1 MIKRFKQAR
10 KIIGVGLL
18 ASSAFAF
25 FYSAQYEV
33 LKLAINY
40 WNPVSITEYRLKNL
54 STDEFIRE
62 IQASIAEGNLSE
74 AADMVALAKDYGHQ
88 VPQGLVDQTKQGYFD
103 TTVRWSTDFAK
114 GFIAGDMSNAQA
126 IAGTIISDFA
136 FIGDVRDLGYEG
148 NKLLSG
154 ESYDT
159 ITLSLSAFGAT
170 TSAAAFIAWMGTAG
184 TGGGA
189 TPVALATTGLDNSV
203 SIIKTSHK
211 FGKLS
216 AKLTENVS
224 RITKDA
230 VDVPKL
236 KQSLGSLTSVAKMPS
251 SGQIMA
257 AVRKVDLKEVASGKT
272 DDIAKV
278 FVEIT
283 PIDIKAVSKLTDGLV
298 SSKATSELT
307 ELATSNYKIMSAGG
321 AKTSFK
327 ALEIADNSKDMSK
340 ISAIAGK
347 YGNKSASIL
356 IVLGKKAY
364 KLGKLLYLIGAVLI
378 GVLGWLLYAAWLAFY
393 TARGTVRLI
402 NRAGKRA

>member
-18 ASSAFAF
+18 ASTAFAF

-40 WNPVSITEYRLKNL
+40 WNPISITEYRLKNL
-54 STDEFIRE
+54 STDEFIPE
-62 IQASIAEGNLSE
+62 IQASIAEDNLSE
-74 AADMVALAKDYGHQ
+74 ASDMVALAQEYGHQ
-88 VPQGLVDQTKQGYFD
+88 IPQELIDQTKQGYFD
-103 TTVRWSTDFAK
+103 ITVRWSTDFAK

-136 FIGDVRDLGYEG
+136 FIGDVRDIGYEG
-148 NKLLSG
+148 KKLLSG

-159 ITLSLSAFGAT
+159 ITLSLSAFGAI
-170 TSAAAFIAWMGTAG
+170 TSAAAFTAWIGGLPPIAVPA
-184 TGGGA
+184 TGI
-189 TPVALATTGLDNSV
+189 DNSV

-216 AKLTENVS
+216 KNLTANLG
-224 RITKDA
+224 RISKDA
-230 VDVPKL
+230 VDVNKL
-236 KQSLGSLTSVAKMPS
+236 KQSMGSLTSVAKMPS

-257 AVRKVDLKEVASGKT
+257 AIRKVDIKEVASGKT
-272 DDIAKV
+272 DDIAKI

-283 PIDIKAVSKLTDGLV
+283 PVDLKAVSKLTDGLV
-298 SSKATSELT
+298 SSKAAAEINELT
-307 ELATSNYKIMSAGG
+307 TSNYKILKAGG
-321 AKTSFK
+321 AQTSFK
-327 ALEIADNSKDMSK
+327 ALEIADNAKDMSK
-340 ISAIAGK
+340 ISAIAAK

-356 IVLGKKAY
+356 KVLGKKAY
-364 KLGKLLYLIGAVLI
+364 KLGKLLYLIGAIII
-378 GVLGWLLYAAWLAFY
+378 GIVGWLLYAAWLAFS
-393 TARGTVRLI
+393 TARGTARLL